1 MCRIPVQEGGKEV
14 AERTADRELCGLAV
28 MKLRKREGLEEIDLG
43 SLLMLDRGSVHE
55 IEAGERLPDEI
66 EALMLGNFFHV
77 YPDKLI
83 KGEIEAKHTS
93 GELHR
98 LTESL
103 LEKISGINDSLKRVI
118 REKETGIE
126 RPEEHVKKN
135 AETVKAVSI

>member
-1 MCRIPVQEGGKEV
+1 MCRIPVQEGGKKV

-28 MKLRKREGLEEIDLG
+28 RKLRKREGLGEIDLG

-83 KGEIEAKHTS
+83 KGEIEAKHTT
-93 GELHR
+93 LDR
-98 LTESL
+98 
-103 LEKISGINDSLKRVI
+103 N
-118 REKETGIE
+118 TG
-126 RPEEHVKKN
+126 
-135 AETVKAVSI
+135 

>member
-1 MCRIPVQEGGKEV
+1 M

-28 MKLRKREGLEEIDLG
+28 MKLRQREGLGEIDLS

-66 EALMLGNFFHV
+66 EVLMLGNFFHV
-77 YPDKLI
+77 YPDKLLQ
-83 KGEIEAKHTS
+83 GEIEPKRTGS
-93 GELHR
+93 ELFK
-98 LTESL
+98 LTKSL
-103 LEKISGINDSLKRVI
+103 LEKISEINENLKRVI

-126 RPEEHVKKN
+126 KPEENVEKN

>member
-1 MCRIPVQEGGKEV
+1 M

-28 MKLRKREGLEEIDLG
+28 MKLRKREGLGEIDLG

-77 YPDKLI
+77 YL
-83 KGEIEAKHTS
+83 EAKHTS